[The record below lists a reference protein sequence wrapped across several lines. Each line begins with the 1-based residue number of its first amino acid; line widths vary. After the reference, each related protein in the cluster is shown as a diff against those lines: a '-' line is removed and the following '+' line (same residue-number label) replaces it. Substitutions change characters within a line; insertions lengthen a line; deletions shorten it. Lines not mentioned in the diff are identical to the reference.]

1 MDRVSESELVDVP
14 IRTTSARDYGMGP
27 PRRTF
32 YPKAL
37 KDVQF
42 ITVAVVDRAMLVGR
56 WRWYPPAHNDPEG
69 EGRWPMTPLH

>member
-1 MDRVSESELVDVP
+1 MDRVSESEMVDVP

-32 YPKAL
+32 YLKAL

-42 ITVAVVDRAMLVGR
+42 IIVAGVDRHPGGDVRITRYTTTRRARGD
-56 WRWYPPAHNDPEG
+56 DP
-69 EGRWPMTPLH
+69 

>member
-1 MDRVSESELVDVP
+1 MSRELIIKRLMDRVSESEMVDVP
-14 IRTTSARDYGMGP
+14 IRTTSAQDYGMGP

-42 ITVAVVDRAMLVGR
+42 ITVARTDRAI
-56 WRWYPPAHNDPEG
+56 
-69 EGRWPMTPLH
+69 